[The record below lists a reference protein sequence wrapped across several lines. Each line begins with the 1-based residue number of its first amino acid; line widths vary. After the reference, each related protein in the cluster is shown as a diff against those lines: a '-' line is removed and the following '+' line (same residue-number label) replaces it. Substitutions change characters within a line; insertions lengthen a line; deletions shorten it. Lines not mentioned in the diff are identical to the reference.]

1 MVLTIMDHNVK
12 QAVPF
17 FRVKDIQA
25 SVKFYSEGLGF
36 QMSNKWIDEGK
47 LQWCWLELGDA
58 ALMLQ
63 EIRPEHTASFG
74 KLGEGVS
81 ICFMCSDAIKI
92 FREANERGV
101 KAKRPFVGNGLW
113 VTTVIDPDGYV
124 LEFESPTDEPE
135 ERVYSE

>member
-1 MVLTIMDHNVK
+1 MDHNVK

-17 FRVKDIQA
+17 FRVTDVQA
-25 SVKFYSEGLGF
+25 SVKFYIEGLGF
-36 QMSNKWIDEGK
+36 QMRNKWIDEGK

-58 ALMLQ
+58 SLMLQ
-63 EIRPEHTASFG
+63 EIRKGNEHS

-81 ICFMCSDAIKI
+81 ICFMCADAIAI
-92 FREANERGV
+92 YHEVTERGI
-101 KAKRPFVGNGLW
+101 KAQRPFVGNGLW

-135 ERVYSE
+135 ESVYSG